1 MYHAHTYTIHMPYIH
16 TYTICWPRLP
26 RADTRAEYYAPC
38 LSRGVEYDP
47 YKLCTSHAHTCAT
60 RTPHAYVPLPHTW
73 CMVCVLTERAQAMR
87 EAVRA
92 AERRAAAAE
101 VLLGQAPVRHS
112 YTIETHV

>member
-1 MYHAHTYTIHMPYIH
+1 MYHAHTYTIHIPYIY

-26 RADTRAEYYAPC
+26 RADTP
-38 LSRGVEYDP
+38 GGI
-47 YKLCTSHAHTCAT
+47 LCTRSSGGWNMIRICCSRAMHTHM
-60 RTPHAYVPLPHTW
+60 PHARRTCIYTSPIH
-73 CMVCVLTERAQAMR
+73 MVHGLCVDGTAQAMR

-101 VLLGQAPVRHS
+101 ALLGQAPVRHS